1 MFHRDNP
8 SPKDF
13 TEWRDKSRA
22 FQELS
27 AFTGGTF
34 DIARVDQPEVDQ
46 PENVWGMRVT
56 SKVVLVLLVVD
67 LVFTPVPRRLDQGY
81 GTRVTTASS
90 SKS

>member
-34 DIARVDQPEVDQ
+34 DIARVDQPELISQRTCGVCESLQ
-46 PENVWGMRVT
+46 MSFLCCW
-56 SKVVLVLLVVD
+56 L
-67 LVFTPVPRRLDQGY
+67 
-81 GTRVTTASS
+81 
-90 SKS
+90 